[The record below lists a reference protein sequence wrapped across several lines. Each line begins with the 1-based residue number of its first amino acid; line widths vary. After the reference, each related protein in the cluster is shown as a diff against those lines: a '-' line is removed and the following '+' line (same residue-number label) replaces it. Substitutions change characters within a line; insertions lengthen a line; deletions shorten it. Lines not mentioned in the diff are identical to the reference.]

1 MASCFFLLRQFEDVL
16 IYLNSVK
23 VSDVQYKAHIMLHI
37 QWKTHTCYFTVIS
50 VCKVDSHTLGEKCHL
65 RWQVVLYRCSC
76 MFVCFSLWFVVPTK
90 SWYLLCSLF
99 RDTWA
104 LTVFVCGQNCSFFP
118 QGYFYNDD
126 TFNFNYAQA
135 KAALGNYKE
144 AEEVPYFSLHLQILL
159 TNVDN
164 HCVALIVMF
173 PYRFFYSF
181 RVRRSRM
188 TMFIS
193 AGWHDAV
200 CIVVQFVVICRMWHG
215 TYKTLSTM
223 KDERNWRKN
232 VDVNILIQRL
242 SSY

>member
-1 MASCFFLLRQFEDVL
+1 MG
-16 IYLNSVK
+16 
-23 VSDVQYKAHIMLHI
+23 
-37 QWKTHTCYFTVIS
+37 KT
-50 VCKVDSHTLGEKCHL
+50 
-65 RWQVVLYRCSC
+65 
-76 MFVCFSLWFVVPTK
+76 
-90 SWYLLCSLF
+90 
-99 RDTWA
+99 A
-104 LTVFVCGQNCSFFP
+104 LFFP

-159 TNVDN
+159 TNVDD

-200 CIVVQFVVICRMWHG
+200 CIVVQFVVICGMWHD

-223 KDERNWRKN
+223 KDKRKKKKCLKASVRKCEYIN
-232 VDVNILIQRL
+232 SEAFLLLKLLFLN
-242 SSY
+242 